1 MTRRLTLTA
10 TAGALSILVY
20 LCFTLVSYAY
30 YPAAFNPRDN
40 WLSDLGN
47 GSLNPSGALLYRFGC
62 VLTGVLL
69 ALFFVGLKVMAR
81 GQPTKVRVFFWLSQ
95 GLGLIAAFALIMT
108 GIFSE
113 GAHASHSFWS
123 AVLYISFGTAVFF
136 CGWAFLYLPRFSRS
150 VSYLAFAITVINW
163 VMAAFNK
170 TYFLE
175 WIVVTLMLVFV
186 GAVSYRVSR
195 DRSRRLTPQ
204 LDSEAHAERPHF
216 LGIRTR

>member
-10 TAGALSILVY
+10 VAGTLSILVY
-20 LCFTLVSYAY
+20 LCFTVISYAH
-30 YPAAFNPRDN
+30 YPAAYNPRDN

-47 GSLNPSGALLYRFGC
+47 GSLNPSGALLYRLGC
-62 VLTGVLL
+62 ILTGALL
-69 ALFFVGLKVMAR
+69 ALFFVGLRVMTR
-81 GQPTKVRVFFWLSQ
+81 GRPTKVRIFFWLSQ
-95 GLGLIAAFALIMT
+95 GFGLIAALALVLT

-123 AVLYISFGTAVFF
+123 AVLYISFGTAVFL

-150 VSYLAFAITVINW
+150 LSYLAFAITVSDW
-163 VMAAFNK
+163 VMSAFNK
-170 TYFLE
+170 THFLE

-195 DRSRRLTPQ
+195 DRSLARDAR
-204 LDSEAHAERPHF
+204 
-216 LGIRTR
+216 G

>member
-1 MTRRLTLTA
+1 MTRRPTLTA

-20 LCFTLVSYAY
+20 LCFTLISYAY

-47 GSLNPSGALLYRFGC
+47 GSLNPSGALIYRLGC

-69 ALFFVGLKVMAR
+69 ALFFIGLRVMTR
-81 GQPTKVRVFFWLSQ
+81 GQSTKVRIFFSLSQ
-95 GLGLIAAFALIMT
+95 GFGLIAALALIMT

-150 VSYLAFAITVINW
+150 LSYFAFAITVIDW
-163 VMAAFNK
+163 VMSAFNK
-170 TYFLE
+170 TRFLE

-186 GAVSYRVSR
+186 GAVSYRVNR
-195 DRSRRLTPQ
+195 DRSRLLAPQ
-204 LDSEAHAERPHF
+204 LDHEAP
-216 LGIRTR
+216 T